1 MTDLKGARPM
11 KTRLFTLFFL
21 VVSLALAAST
31 PGALARGLGTAASP
45 EAVQQQGQH
54 VQLVGYYELLASPW
68 GVAVAGDTAY
78 VTDLAGLHILNISDP
93 TAPAR
98 IGWCEAEGALGV
110 AVHSAPLRDGMAGSP
125 GEMYAYVA
133 AGGSGL
139 HVVDVSD
146 PVAPV
151 ETGLYDTPGVAQ
163 GVAVHSYGA
172 SRRTEQQAPLRDS
185 MAGGPGDLYA
195 YVADGDAGLRV
206 VDVSDPAAPAEV
218 GSYDTP
224 GKAWDVVV
232 ASGPGGT
239 LAYVVDLDFSGVNN
253 GLRIIDVSDP
263 AAPTQVGSYSAGGGC
278 WTWGVAV
285 VGNYAY
291 IANFGCGL
299 RIVDVSDPTAPA
311 EAGVWYGA
319 DPTSVTVAGK
329 YAYVGAVSGY
339 GLRVLNVSDPV
350 APTEVGFY
358 SALGEAGDV
367 VVVDRPGGPLAYTVD
382 NGGGL
387 LILRF
392 YPYQVYLPMVMRNY

>member
-1 MTDLKGARPM
+1 
-11 KTRLFTLFFL
+11 
-21 VVSLALAAST
+21 
-31 PGALARGLGTAASP
+31 
-45 EAVQQQGQH
+45 
-54 VQLVGYYELLASPW
+54 
-68 GVAVAGDTAY
+68 
-78 VTDLAGLHILNISDP
+78 
-93 TAPAR
+93 
-98 IGWCEAEGALGV
+98 
-110 AVHSAPLRDGMAGSP
+110 MAGGP
-125 GEMYAYVA
+125 GELYAYVA
-133 AGGSGL
+133 AGVAGL
-139 HVVDVSD
+139 RVVDVSD

-151 ETGLYDTPGVAQ
+151 ETGLYDTPGGAVA
-163 GVAVHSYGA
+163 VAVHSYGA

-185 MAGGPGDLYA
+185 IAGGPGDLYA

-239 LAYVVDLDFSGVNN
+239 LAYVADLDVSGVNN

-263 AAPTQVGSYSAGGGC
+263 AAPTQVGSYSAGGAC

-285 VGNYAY
+285 VDNYAY

-311 EAGVWYGA
+311 EVGVWYGV
-319 DPTSVTVAGK
+319 DPISVTVAGK

-358 SALGEAGDV
+358 SALGQAGDM
-367 VVVDRPGGPLAYTVD
+367 VVVDRPGGPLAYVVD

-387 LILRF
+387 YILRF
-392 YPYQVYLPMVMRNY
+392 YPYQVYLPAVARSY

>member
-1 MTDLKGARPM
+1 
-11 KTRLFTLFFL
+11 
-21 VVSLALAAST
+21 
-31 PGALARGLGTAASP
+31 
-45 EAVQQQGQH
+45 
-54 VQLVGYYELLASPW
+54 VQLVGQYELLASPW

-78 VTDLAGLHILNISDP
+78 VTDLAGLHILDISDP
-93 TAPAR
+93 AAPAR
-98 IGWCEAEGALGV
+98 IGWCETGNALGV
-110 AVHSAPLRDGMAGSP
+110 AVAGSL
-125 GEMYAYVA
+125 GDLYAYVTHGV
-133 AGGSGL
+133 AGL
-139 HVVDVSD
+139 RVVDVSD
-146 PVAPV
+146 SAAPAEV
-151 ETGLYDTPGVAQ
+151 GFYDTPGEA
-163 GVAVHSYGA
+163 GAVVV
-172 SRRTEQQAPLRDS
+172 
-185 MAGGPGDLYA
+185 AGGPGDLYA
-195 YVADGDAGLRV
+195 YVADGSAGLRV
-206 VDVSDPAAPAEV
+206 VDVSDPAAPTEV

-224 GKAWDVVV
+224 GKAADVAV

-239 LAYVVDLDFSGVNN
+239 LAYVADLDVSGVNN

-311 EAGVWYGA
+311 EVGVWYGA
-319 DPTSVTVAGK
+319 DPISVTVAGK

-339 GLRVLNVSDPV
+339 GLRVLNVSDPA

-358 SALGEAGDV
+358 SALGQAGDV
-367 VVVDRPGGPLAYTVD
+367 VVVDRPGGPLAYAVD

-392 YPYQVYLPMVMRNY
+392 FPYQVYLPAVARSY